1 MKLVYKAEDGTE
13 FGTEAECKA
22 YEMREALDSFIDCNI
37 GMMSEGLVDVSDV
50 KTFIEKHIDE
60 IIRIVKGDAAT
71 SDDGWIS
78 NESNSSRC
86 HPKSLT
92 RSDIIEV
99 KLRNGTIQEGIP
111 DRWTCGWKS
120 TDNDEWDIVAYR
132 IVK

>member
-13 FGTEAECKA
+13 FSTEAECEA

-92 RSDIIEV
+92 RFDIIEV
-99 KLRNGTIQEGIP
+99 KFRNGTIREGIP
-111 DRWTCGWKS
+111 DRWTWGWKS
-120 TDNDEWDIVAYR
+120 TDNHELDIVAYR